1 MDGLQPM
8 ERKAP
13 VYLNGLTQ
21 RAPDPRQSA
30 SGPWWWGL
38 RVFKQSAWLEVGSV
52 KMAWSRPAYQRVT
65 PTVRRQRV
73 AIRQSILKHLT
84 MKEEIPDSNIFMM
97 CEQINEHALT

>member
-52 KMAWSRPAYQRVT
+52 KMAWSHPGRAPGWCPIPPISTPEGAYPQGATQTQAVGHRNLDTIIHLKCVT
-65 PTVRRQRV
+65 
-73 AIRQSILKHLT
+73 
-84 MKEEIPDSNIFMM
+84 
-97 CEQINEHALT
+97 